1 MVIDL
6 YFTSNNELLIM
17 AKKLRGENHMT
28 FEETA
33 RGFWRKKNYN
43 SPGKKKI

>member
-6 YFTSNNELLIM
+6 YFTSNNHGQEI
-17 AKKLRGENHMT
+17 KGENHMT